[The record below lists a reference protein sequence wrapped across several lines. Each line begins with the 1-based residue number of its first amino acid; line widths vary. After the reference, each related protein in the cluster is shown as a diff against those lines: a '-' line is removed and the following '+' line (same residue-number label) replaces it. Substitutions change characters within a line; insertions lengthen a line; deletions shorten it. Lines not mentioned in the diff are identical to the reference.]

1 MGRVPQNIFI
11 HQSVGQLAVLE
22 KADLYITHGGMNS
35 VNQASYYKV
44 LMLVVPMTDDQP
56 TIGSR
61 IAEFGLGTVMSRRN
75 INGQKLGRAGW
86 IIPGRQTNRRECQ
99 HDQQWHAG
107 VQRQPVNTYPQ
118 ALLTG
123 FVYRNH
129 DEYKEPPL
137 LVAAVKL

>member
-11 HQSVGQLAVLE
+11 HQSVDQLAVLE

-75 INGQKLGRAGW
+75 INGQKLGRAAW
-86 IIPGRQTNRRECQ
+86 IIPGRKQIAGNVSMISNGMRESSGNQ
-99 HDQQWHAG
+99 
-107 VQRQPVNTYPQ
+107 
-118 ALLTG
+118 
-123 FVYRNH
+123 
-129 DEYKEPPL
+129 
-137 LVAAVKL
+137 